1 MRAVALRVVESG
13 KIHFARA
20 HRGRGEWSMGIAA
33 ILQANHA
40 AGDTVA
46 KHIDG
51 NIGISDADKLIDRVG
66 LAATEIVRQIADH
79 YFVAGALADF
89 FTEGLTNV
97 DFLAVTV
104 GVGFPIFLDAAFFPY
119 GAFGNDN
126 KSVVAGIVALVVRKE
141 FGDAIDVKGIF
152 GNEAASGSD
161 VGGVKGGE
169 AGIATENAE
178 NADAFVRAER
188 GALAGDEFLR
198 ASDGSREADTVFGAL
213 DVVVHGFGNGDDGHA
228 GGGERGRET
237 ERVVATDGDKAAD
250 AEAFEIIEYDGSEVV
265 VLAVERK
272 FLHAVGGDNLRELG
286 FNHLPR
292 VGARGV
298 EYGAARTIDGARIF
312 AIEWTNVRV
321 GGIGGIHMGKTLPAF
336 ADADDGAAEL
346 AGAVDYGF
354 DDWVQA
360 GNVAAAGEDGDF
372 IFGWHW
378 DESPSIFS

>member
-1 MRAVALRVVESG
+1 MLRPSLDGQKWVSHLDAIEEEGCAQLGAVVWAVALRVVESG
-13 KIHFARA
+13 EIHFARA
-20 HRGRGEWSMGIAA
+20 HRGRGEWSMGVAA

-141 FGDAIDVKGIF
+141 FGDAIDVKGIL
-152 GNEAASGSD
+152 GDEAASGSD

-169 AGIATENAE
+169 AGVTAENAE

-198 ASDGSREADTVFGAL
+198 ASDGGREADAVFGAL
-213 DVVVHGFGNGDDGHA
+213 DVVVHGFGDGDDGHA
-228 GGGERGRET
+228 RSGERG
-237 ERVVATDGDKAAD
+237 
-250 AEAFEIIEYDGSEVV
+250 
-265 VLAVERK
+265 
-272 FLHAVGGDNLRELG
+272 
-286 FNHLPR
+286 
-292 VGARGV
+292 
-298 EYGAARTIDGARIF
+298 
-312 AIEWTNVRV
+312 
-321 GGIGGIHMGKTLPAF
+321 
-336 ADADDGAAEL
+336 
-346 AGAVDYGF
+346 
-354 DDWVQA
+354 
-360 GNVAAAGEDGDF
+360 
-372 IFGWHW
+372 
-378 DESPSIFS
+378 